1 MELDELKKS
10 WNVLNKH
17 LEEKK
22 IIDEEALNK
31 LIAQRTHQTK
41 GGISRITSLE
51 KLSILCGIVL
61 TLLGIIS
68 CFILPKYIT
77 TAEGWTKAIYAGTF
91 TVITLIFGMWWDV
104 RTYLWLKNTN
114 IEDMPTV
121 TVIKRINKFRSWI
134 KYEITAFVIWLIL
147 FLGLFY
153 WIEKLYL
160 LPNIVQILLFVFWI
174 AVIVG
179 SAYFIY
185 KKLIYDRIK
194 DIKKNLDELD
204 ELKKNL

>member
-17 LEEKK
+17 LEEKN
-22 IIDEEALNK
+22 IIDEEALTK
-31 LIAQRTHQTK
+31 LIVQRTHQTK
-41 GGISRITSLE
+41 GGINRITNLE

-68 CFILPKYIT
+68 CFILPKHIT
-77 TAEGWTKAIYAGTF
+77 TSEGWTKAIYAGVF
-91 TVITLIFGMWWDV
+91 TIVTLFFGMWWDV
-104 RTYLWLKNTN
+104 RTYLWLKNTD

-134 KYEITAFVIWLIL
+134 KYEIIAFVIWLIL

-160 LPNIVQILLFVFWI
+160 LPNIVQIILFVFWI
-174 AVIVG
+174 VIIVG
-179 SAYFIY
+179 TAYFIY